1 MDSVRDMIINKSLG
15 PVEVSRGVQDLLNE
29 YEYNKQVFDESYKEN
44 PLYALLKIMVY
55 TKRSAMIIAK
65 KNIQSFCWGNSA
77 ADNYKVY
84 RLYMR
89 DFQFAFDAFNG
100 LFELNE
106 AEKER
111 LDDIRRRLVDSIAVE
126 YPDNTSLMVD
136 IFDTDSQLY
145 TVEGIEYAR

>member
-77 ADNYKVY
+77 ADNYTVY

-106 AEKER
+106 EEKDR